1 MPPSNARSATQGAGS
16 TTRTSTLWCA
26 YGLAV
31 AVVLSGCAP
40 PRPLLPQDAG
50 VPLADYAE
58 LFDAATASCRRV
70 RTLELVLAIDGE
82 TGDTRLR
89 GRVRGAL
96 ARPASLRL
104 EGVAPFGAPAFVLVA
119 GAAPA
124 VLLLPRQRQVVTDA
138 SGRQLLEALAGLPLE
153 PDDLRA
159 VLTGCLVPHPQ
170 PVAAWTYRNGWT
182 GIETADEAMLYV
194 QGAGA
199 EPLIVAGR
207 RRGLVVAYSEHVRG
221 LPRRV
226 DVTSTPPG
234 GVRSAVTATLSQV
247 NINVE
252 IDARAF
258 ARIVPDGFAPTS
270 IDALR
275 PGTGPLAVVE
285 PDGDR
290 GSP

>member
-1 MPPSNARSATQGAGS
+1 MAAA
-16 TTRTSTLWCA
+16 LV
-26 YGLAV
+26 LA
-31 AVVLSGCAP
+31 ACAP
-40 PRPLLPQDAG
+40 APPLLPPDAG

-58 LFDAATASCRRV
+58 LFDSATAPCRAV

-119 GAAPA
+119 GVDPA
-124 VLLLPRQRQVVTDA
+124 VLLLPRRRQVVTDA
-138 SGRQLLEALAGLPLE
+138 SGRELLAALAGLPLE

-159 VLTGCLVPHPQ
+159 VLTGCLVPQPA

-182 GIETADEAMLYV
+182 GIETADGAMLYV
-194 QGAGA
+194 HGAGG

-207 RRGLVVAYSEHVRG
+207 RETLVVAYDGHVRG
-221 LPRRV
+221 LPRRI
-226 DVTSTPPG
+226 DVTSSPPG
-234 GVRSAVTATLSQV
+234 GVQSAVTATLSQV
-247 NINVE
+247 NINVD

-258 ARIVPDGFAPTS
+258 ARVVPDGFAPTS
-270 IDALR
+270 IETLR
-275 PGTGPLAVVE
+275 PATGPLAVRDEGAE
-285 PDGDR
+285 PARDR
-290 GSP
+290 GDP